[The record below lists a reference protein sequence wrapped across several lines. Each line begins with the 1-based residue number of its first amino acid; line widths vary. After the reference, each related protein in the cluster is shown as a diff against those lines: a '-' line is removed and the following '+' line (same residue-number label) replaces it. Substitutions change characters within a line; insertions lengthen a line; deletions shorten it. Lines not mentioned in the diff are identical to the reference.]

1 MSDLVK
7 LEIRDEI
14 GVVMVNNPPV
24 NALSQGVRQGL
35 LECTQAAD
43 QDDAI
48 KAIVIAAEG
57 RTFMAGADITEFG
70 SPEKTQNPSFHD
82 FLAVIEACSKPVIAA
97 IHGTAFGGGLET
109 ALACHY
115 RVAVASAQVGLPE
128 VKLGILPGAGGTQ
141 RLPRLIGAEES
152 LPIITSG
159 NPVPA
164 PQALELGIL
173 DQIVDGDPTDAAVA
187 YAEKLVAEDAPLRK
201 VRDMKDKIAAA
212 RGNPAIFETA
222 RKQIAKTMRGQFAP
236 EQIIKCIEASVN
248 LPFDEG
254 IARERELIGECM
266 TSPESKGLI
275 HTFFSER
282 LANKIPDVPSD
293 TQTVPVKNLA
303 VIGAGTMGGGIA
315 MCIANAGLPVH
326 ILELGQDALDRGM
339 EIIRKNYASTVKKGR
354 LSQEKMDRRMAL
366 ITPTTN
372 YDDIADD
379 DFIIEAVF
387 EEMDVKKE
395 VFGRLEEVCKP
406 EAILAS
412 NTSTL
417 DIDAI
422 ASATKRPDKV
432 IGTHFFSPA
441 NVMRLL
447 EAVRGKA
454 SSKETIATTMKLGKT
469 LRKITVL
476 AGNCDGFIGN
486 RMVFRYGN
494 QANYMLEE
502 GALPAQVDG
511 VAYDFG
517 LPMGPLAM
525 SDMAGLDVSWRIR
538 KRKIKDGLP
547 QGQRYSTIADK
558 ICELGRYGQKTQCG
572 FYHYAEGSR
581 AAIPDS
587 EIDNLIAGVS
597 AEHGIERRD
606 IDDDEIRKRLFY
618 ALINEGAKLLE
629 EGFALRSSDID
640 IVYIYGYGF
649 PAYRGGPMFYA
660 DTIGLKKVY
669 DDILQ
674 LSLDHPGEGW
684 DPAPLLKKL
693 ADEGKSFADQ

>member
-7 LEIRDEI
+7 LEKRGAI
-14 GVVMVNNPPV
+14 GVVMVNYPPV
-24 NALSQGVRQGL
+24 NALCQGVRRGL

-43 QDDAI
+43 QDDEI
-48 KAIVIAAEG
+48 KAVVIAAAG
-57 RTFMAGADITEFG
+57 RTFMAGADITEFS
-70 SPEKTQNPSFHD
+70 SPEKTGNPGFHE
-82 FLAVIEACSKPVIAA
+82 FLQAIEGCSKPVVAA
-97 IHGTAFGGGLET
+97 IHGTAFGGGMET

-141 RLPRLIGAEES
+141 RLPRLIGAEAA
-152 LPIITSG
+152 LPIILSG

-164 PQALELGIL
+164 PQALEMGAI
-173 DQIVDGDPTDAAVA
+173 DAIVDGDPTDAAVE
-187 YAEKLVAEDAPLRK
+187 YAKKLVADGAPLRK
-201 VRDMKDKIAAA
+201 IRDMDDKVAAA
-212 RGNPAIFETA
+212 RGKPEIFEAA

-236 EQIIKCIEASVN
+236 EQIIQCVEAAVN

-254 IARERELIGECM
+254 IAREQELVRACM
-266 TSPESKGLI
+266 VSTESRGLI

-282 LANKIPDVPSD
+282 LAAKIPDVPKD
-293 TQTVPVKNLA
+293 TPTVPVNNLA

-315 MCIANAGLPVH
+315 MSIANAGLPVH
-326 ILELGQDALDRGM
+326 ILELSQEALDHGM
-339 EIIRKNYASTVKKGR
+339 EIIRKNYANTVKKGR
-354 LSQEKMDRRMAL
+354 LSQEKMDKRMAL

-372 YDDIADD
+372 YDDIAND

-387 EEMDVKKE
+387 EEMDVKKV
-395 VFGRLEEVCKP
+395 VFGKLDEVCKP

-417 DIDAI
+417 DIDEI
-422 ASATKRPDKV
+422 ASATKRPEKV

-447 EAVRGKA
+447 EAVRGGA

-469 LRKITVL
+469 LKKITVL

-486 RMVFRYGN
+486 RMVFRYFNQGN
-494 QANYMLEE
+494 YLLEE
-502 GALPAQVDG
+502 GSLPQDVDR
-511 VAYDFG
+511 VVYDFG
-517 LPMGPLAM
+517 MPMGPCAM
-525 SDMAGLDVSWRIR
+525 NDMAGLDVSWRIR
-538 KRKIKDGLP
+538 KRKMKDGLP

-558 ICELGRYGQKTQCG
+558 ICEKDRFGQKTSG
-572 FYHYAEGSR
+572 GYYHYDAGSR
-581 AAIPDS
+581 VPVPDPQITAIIES
-587 EIDNLIAGVS
+587 VS
-597 AEHGIERRD
+597 KEQGIERRD
-606 IDDDEIRKRLFY
+606 IDDDEITKRIFY
-618 ALINEGAKLLE
+618 SLINEGAKLLE
-629 EGFALRSSDID
+629 EGFAIRSSDID
-640 IVYIYGYGF
+640 IVYVYGYGF

-660 DTIGLKKVY
+660 DTIGLKQVY

-684 DPAPLLKKL
+684 EPAPLIKKL
-693 ADEGKSFADQ
+693 ADEGKSFADL